1 MVSRSLDE
9 LRARA
14 EALGAGTVVDTVAV
28 AGGGTLPGTEIASVG
43 VAVDGDQRGAL
54 RVAPVPII
62 ARVAD
67 GRTVLD
73 LRTVEPDQD
82 ALVATALA
90 GLLGGG

>member
-1 MVSRSLDE
+1 MDE

-54 RVAPVPII
+54 RVEPVPII

-82 ALVATALA
+82 APVAAALA